1 MEYEQAVTDVFRER
15 YTASTAFTKT
25 MQQVGAAFARARGE
39 RDRGSDVRGRY
50 RSLQRGLGERI
61 EQLEETIVQQ
71 NRSTIDRLAGLVDD
85 GVADTIR
92 EAYRRQAFP
101 DVYDDPASAEP
112 SLRAALVLEDLGREQ
127 RERISELLAT
137 YLPPYEELCSEMAR
151 LRADAAMQ
159 ERRSREERQ
168 ERYQQMQRLEFQREE
183 LNSRTIR
190 QLRAAL
196 TDGQRQRLGLVERE

>member
-1 MEYEQAVTDVFRER
+1 MR
-15 YTASTAFTKT
+15 
-25 MQQVGAAFARARGE
+25 QVGAAFARARGE
-39 RDRGSDVRGRY
+39 RDRGTDVRERY

-71 NRSTIDRLAGLVDD
+71 NRATIDELTGLVDE
-85 GVADTIR
+85 GVASTIR

-101 DVYDDPASAEP
+101 DVYDDPASAE
-112 SLRAALVLEDLGREQ
+112 SSVRAALALEDLGLEQ
-127 RERISELLAT
+127 RERISELLTT
-137 YLPPYEELCSEMAR
+137 YLPAYEELCSEMAR
-151 LRADAAMQ
+151 LRAEAAMQ

-168 ERYQQMQRLEFQREE
+168 ERYRQMQRLEFQRDE
-183 LNSRTIR
+183 LSSRTMR